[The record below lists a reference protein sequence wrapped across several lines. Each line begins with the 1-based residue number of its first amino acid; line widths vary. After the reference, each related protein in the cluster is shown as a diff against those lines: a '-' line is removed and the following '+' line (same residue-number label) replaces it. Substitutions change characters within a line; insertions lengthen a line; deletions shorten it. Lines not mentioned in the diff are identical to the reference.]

1 MVLCRKALHRS
12 VLAKCVSS
20 FLEGLFM
27 PEYSQRTKV
36 GGKSHPTFKV
46 KLIQNPK
53 INSAHPVFMILFCNK
68 YSIYSDLSLI
78 QPFWLSFT
86 IVERTVIHL
95 VFINTWYH
103 NIIFFF
109 CLICTLQFCIL
120 FLYLHVFN
128 CITTNLTLKKIS
140 EHFPLQS
147 VFHLCLSIP

>member
-1 MVLCRKALHRS
+1 MVLCRKVLRRS

-46 KLIQNPK
+46 KLLQNPK

-95 VFINTWYH
+95 VFIYYSTHGTITSYFSSVLSVPCNSA
-103 NIIFFF
+103 F
-109 CLICTLQFCIL
+109 CFCTCMFSTALPQI
-120 FLYLHVFN
+120 
-128 CITTNLTLKKIS
+128 
-140 EHFPLQS
+140 
-147 VFHLCLSIP
+147 